1 MNRPVGIFYAYWTH
15 DWDVDFL
22 PYIAKVK
29 RLGFDLL
36 EINGGTIATMD
47 SRARLRI
54 KEEAEKAGILLSWGI
69 GLTRK
74 LDVSSMDEAVRRD
87 GVAFMKKMIEGIREM
102 GGGMVGGTVHSYW
115 PAVFPEGMDSK
126 EPILAQSLK
135 SMRELAPFAED
146 RGVTLNIEVINRF
159 EQFLVNDVREAVAY
173 VEAIGNPACRILL
186 DTFHMNIEE
195 DSIGDAIRYA
205 GKHLASLHLGETNR
219 KLPGMGR
226 MPWAEIRKAL
236 DDIKFTGP
244 LVMEP
249 FLMKGG
255 QIGRD
260 IGVWRDMVENPDLD
274 ALAAKSAIFVKT
286 NLR

>member
-1 MNRPVGIFYAYWTH
+1 MNRPIGIFYAYWNH
-15 DWDVDFL
+15 EWEADFL
-22 PYIAKVK
+22 PYIGRVK

-36 EINGGTIATMD
+36 ELNGAMLPGMD
-47 SRARLRI
+47 SRTRAGI
-54 KEEAEKAGILLSWGI
+54 KAEAEKAGILISWGL
-69 GLTRK
+69 GLSKK
-74 LDVSSMDEAVRRD
+74 LDVSSLDETIRKN
-87 GVAFMKKMIEGIREM
+87 GVAFMKRMIEGIQEL
-102 GGGMVGGTVHSYW
+102 GGGLVGGTVHSYW

-126 EPILAQSLK
+126 EPIRAQSIK
-135 SMRELAPFAED
+135 SMRELAPYAED

-159 EQFLVNDVREAVAY
+159 EQFLVNDAREAVAY
-173 VEAIGNPACRILL
+173 VEEIGNPACRILL

-195 DSIGDAIRYA
+195 DSIGDAIRHA
-205 GKHLASLHLGETNR
+205 GKYLASIHLGETNR

-260 IGVWRDMVENPDLD
+260 IAVWRDMVEKPDLD
-274 ALAAKSAIFVKT
+274 ALAARSVLFVRE

>member
-1 MNRPVGIFYAYWTH
+1 MNRPIGIFYAYWTH
-15 DWDVDFL
+15 EWDVDFI

-36 EINGGTIATMD
+36 ELNGGSVATMD
-47 SRARLRI
+47 SRTRLKIRQ
-54 KEEAEKAGILLSWGI
+54 EADQAGIALSYGI
-69 GLTRK
+69 GLQK
-74 LDVSSMDEAVRRD
+74 KYDVSSLNEGTRQN
-87 GVAFMKKMIEGIREM
+87 GVAFMKAMIDGIREM

-115 PAVFPEGMDSK
+115 PAVFPAGLAGK
-126 EPILAQSLK
+126 EPILRQSLK
-135 SMRELAPFAED
+135 SMRELAPYAAE

-159 EQFLVNDVREAVAY
+159 EQFLINDCREALAY
-173 VEAIGNPACRILL
+173 VKEVDSPACRILL

-195 DSIGDAIRYA
+195 DSIGDAIRLA
-205 GKHLASLHLGETNR
+205 GPYLASLHIGETNR

-226 MPWAEIRKAL
+226 QPWAEIKKAL
-236 DDIKFTGP
+236 DDIAYSGP

-249 FLMKGG
+249 FLLPGG

-260 IGVWRDMVENPDLD
+260 IAVWRDIVVDPDLD
-274 ALAAKSAIFVKT
+274 ALAAQSVKFVQA

>member
-1 MNRPVGIFYAYWTH
+1 MNRPIGIFYAYWNH
-15 DWDVDFL
+15 DWEADFL
-22 PYIAKVK
+22 PYIARVK

-36 EINGGTIATMD
+36 ELNGAMLPDMD
-47 SRARLRI
+47 SRTRLAIRD
-54 KEEAEKAGILLSWGI
+54 EAAKAGILLSWGI
-69 GLTRK
+69 GLSRK
-74 LDVSSMDEAVRRD
+74 LDVSSMDEATRK
-87 GVAFMKKMIEGIREM
+87 GGIAFMKRMIDGIQQV
-102 GGGMVGGTVHSYW
+102 GGGLVGGTVHSYW

-126 EPILAQSLK
+126 EPILRQSIK
-135 SMRELAPFAED
+135 SMRELAPYAED
-146 RGVTLNIEVINRF
+146 RGVTLNVEVINRF
-159 EQFLVNDVREAVAY
+159 EQFLINDAREAVAY
-173 VEAIGNPACRILL
+173 VEEIGSPACRILL

-195 DSIGDAIRYA
+195 DSIGDAIRHA
-205 GKHLASLHLGETNR
+205 GKYLASIHLGETNR

-236 DDIKFTGP
+236 DDIQFTGP

-260 IGVWRDMVENPDLD
+260 IAVWRDMVEQPDLD
-274 ALAAKSAIFVKT
+274 ALAAKSVVFVKG

>member
-1 MNRPVGIFYAYWTH
+1 MNRPIGIFYAYWTH
-15 DWDVDFL
+15 EWDVDFI

-36 EINGGTIATMD
+36 ELNGGTVAAMD
-47 SRARLRI
+47 SATRLRI
-54 KEEAEKAGILLSWGI
+54 RQEADRAGIALSYGI
-69 GLTRK
+69 GLK
-74 LDVSSMDEAVRRD
+74 KKYDVSALDEETRRN
-87 GVAFMKKMIEGIREM
+87 GVAFMKAMIDGIKEM

-115 PAVFPEGMDSK
+115 PAVFPEGLASK
-126 EPILAQSLK
+126 EPIRQQSLK
-135 SMRELAPFAED
+135 SMRELAPYAEE

-159 EQFLVNDVREAVAY
+159 EQFLINDCREALAY
-173 VEAIGNPACRILL
+173 VQEVNSPACRILL

-195 DSIGDAIRYA
+195 DSIGDAIRQA
-205 GKHLASLHLGETNR
+205 GPYLASLHIGETNR

-226 MPWAEIRKAL
+226 QPWAEIKQAL
-236 DDIKFTGP
+236 DDIAYTGP

-249 FLMKGG
+249 FLMQGG

-260 IGVWRDMVENPDLD
+260 IAVWREIVPNPDLD
-274 ALAAKSAIFVKT
+274 ALAAQSVKFVQA